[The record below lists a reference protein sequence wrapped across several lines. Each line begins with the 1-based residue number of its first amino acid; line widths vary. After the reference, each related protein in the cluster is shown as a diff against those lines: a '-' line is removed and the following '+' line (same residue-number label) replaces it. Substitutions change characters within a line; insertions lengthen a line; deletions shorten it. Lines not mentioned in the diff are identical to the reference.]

1 MTGLVAPEQGHR
13 LNVRLELRNKARYD
27 FHARIT
33 QDDATDTLA
42 LAKELIASLQAR
54 LREAEG

>member
-1 MTGLVAPEQGHR
+1 M
-13 LNVRLELRNKARYD
+13 RLELRNKACYD

-42 LAKELIASLQAR
+42 LAEFIASLEAR